1 MALKYKESVT
11 GDALYSPLVFVGYGA
26 DWRDLMEEFA
36 DANVEKVGTPEFP
49 YYKREE

>member
-1 MALKYKESVT
+1 LQSALDRVQ
-11 GDALYSPLVFVGYGA
+11 
-26 DWRDLMEEFA
+26 EFA